1 MEALALLLVIIM
13 WFLLNRKIKEL
24 SERVALLEGENDQ
37 VVKQI
42 KYTFTRNGYRRRWKI
57 HLNTVRLQ
65 RTGYLQNRFRMLGA
79 GKAPQT

>member
-24 SERVALLEGENDQ
+24 SERVTLLEGENDQ

-42 KYTFTRNGYRRRWKI
+42 N
-57 HLNTVRLQ
+57 V
-65 RTGYLQNRFRMLGA
+65 MLEE
-79 GKAPQT
+79 KND

>member
-42 KYTFTRNGYRRRWKI
+42 N
-57 HLNTVRLQ
+57 V
-65 RTGYLQNRFRMLGA
+65 MLENEEE
-79 GKAPQT
+79 K

>member
-24 SERVALLEGENDQ
+24 SERVTLLEGENDQ

-42 KYTFTRNGYRRRWKI
+42 N
-57 HLNTVRLQ
+57 V
-65 RTGYLQNRFRMLGA
+65 MLEDKKDKSNA
-79 GKAPQT
+79 

>member
-42 KYTFTRNGYRRRWKI
+42 N
-57 HLNTVRLQ
+57 V
-65 RTGYLQNRFRMLGA
+65 MLENE
-79 GKAPQT
+79 KDK

>member
-1 MEALALLLVIIM
+1 MEVLALLLIIIM

-42 KYTFTRNGYRRRWKI
+42 N
-57 HLNTVRLQ
+57 V
-65 RTGYLQNRFRMLGA
+65 MLENEED
-79 GKAPQT
+79 K

>member
-24 SERVALLEGENDQ
+24 SERVTLLEGENDQ

-42 KYTFTRNGYRRRWKI
+42 N
-57 HLNTVRLQ
+57 V
-65 RTGYLQNRFRMLGA
+65 MLEDKKG
-79 GKAPQT
+79 T

>member
-42 KYTFTRNGYRRRWKI
+42 N
-57 HLNTVRLQ
+57 V
-65 RTGYLQNRFRMLGA
+65 MLENEED
-79 GKAPQT
+79 K

>member
-1 MEALALLLVIIM
+1 MEALALLLIIIM

-42 KYTFTRNGYRRRWKI
+42 N
-57 HLNTVRLQ
+57 V
-65 RTGYLQNRFRMLGA
+65 MLED
-79 GKAPQT
+79 KKDK